1 MQILNSVNKKI
12 VQIIARYEN
21 ENLVDN
27 PKQ

>member
-21 ENLVDN
+21 KNLVDN

>member
-1 MQILNSVNKKI
+1 MQILNLANKEI

-21 ENLVDN
+21 KNLVDN